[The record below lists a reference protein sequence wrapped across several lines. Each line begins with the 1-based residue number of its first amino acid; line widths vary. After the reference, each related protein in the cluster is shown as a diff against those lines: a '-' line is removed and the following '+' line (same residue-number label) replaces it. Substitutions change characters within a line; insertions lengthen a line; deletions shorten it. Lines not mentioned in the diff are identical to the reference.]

1 MKPLKRLLYVLPE
14 TSPNSTLFFNFHLSK
29 LGSHSVSSTAE
40 NISVL
45 TCDSDVAK
53 QNNVLYRTHQICRG
67 NKRVNSKERKCQ
79 LKVDFV
85 TLQAN
90 SPSSLVFSLILRMTG
105 KLNFQTGKAILLPV
119 EFSRIPS
126 NFKR

>member
-29 LGSHSVSSTAE
+29 LSSHSVSLTAE

-67 NKRVNSKERKCQ
+67 NKRVNSKGRKCQ
-79 LKVDFV
+79 LQVDFV